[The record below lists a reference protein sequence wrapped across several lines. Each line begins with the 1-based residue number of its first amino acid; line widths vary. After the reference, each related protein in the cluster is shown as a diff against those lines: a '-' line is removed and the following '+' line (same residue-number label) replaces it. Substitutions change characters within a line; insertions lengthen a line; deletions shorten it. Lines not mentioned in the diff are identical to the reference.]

1 MDGLEKATVLDK
13 SSWCTSSQHCF
24 FTFFPV
30 SSSSQCC
37 LSQLPHQILH
47 TNIGRARRQK
57 SIPTILTETV
67 GAQGVQPQ
75 ENVTTFL
82 NLFWVPITSSWPPK
96 EKKIFLSDRVRRS
109 QLPPALGD
117 IVVQSR
123 RKMKCLEH
131 SASFYNFNSQRFP
144 KQLKRFHHNVE
155 TVEIH
160 VSILCSGAL
169 RNKTKEVNLPYTY
182 KGFPLSYSPSLGA
195 KNTFLMYQNCLF
207 EYLTASGCAKVG

>member
-96 EKKIFLSDRVRRS
+96 EKKYFYPTVCDEVSSRRS
-109 QLPPALGD
+109 LVILLFKVDA
-117 IVVQSR
+117 
-123 RKMKCLEH
+123 KMKCLEH

-182 KGFPLSYSPSLGA
+182 KGFPLFYSPSLGA

>member
-1 MDGLEKATVLDK
+1 MLNLLFALLKSEWRSRGELDGLEKATFLDK
-13 SSWCTSSQHCF
+13 SSRYTSSQHRFF
-24 FTFFPV
+24 FTFSPV

-96 EKKIFLSDRVRRS
+96 GKKKRLSDRVRQS
-109 QLPPALGD
+109 QLPLALGD
-117 IVVQSR
+117 IVVRSKRQDEMFR
-123 RKMKCLEH
+123 T
-131 SASFYNFNSQRFP
+131 FY
-144 KQLKRFHHNVE
+144 
-155 TVEIH
+155 T
-160 VSILCSGAL
+160 IL
-169 RNKTKEVNLPYTY
+169 
-182 KGFPLSYSPSLGA
+182 
-195 KNTFLMYQNCLF
+195 
-207 EYLTASGCAKVG
+207 

>member
-1 MDGLEKATVLDK
+1 MEFYNLYNFALLKSEWRSRGGLDGLEKATVLDK

-24 FTFFPV
+24 LTFFPV

-82 NLFWVPITSSWPPK
+82 NLFWVPITPSWPPK
-96 EKKIFLSDRVRRS
+96 EKKNTSIRPCATKSA
-109 QLPPALGD
+109 PAG
-117 IVVQSR
+117 
-123 RKMKCLEH
+123 
-131 SASFYNFNSQRFP
+131 P
-144 KQLKRFHHNVE
+144 W
-155 TVEIH
+155 
-160 VSILCSGAL
+160 
-169 RNKTKEVNLPYTY
+169 
-182 KGFPLSYSPSLGA
+182 
-195 KNTFLMYQNCLF
+195 
-207 EYLTASGCAKVG
+207 

>member
-1 MDGLEKATVLDK
+1 M
-13 SSWCTSSQHCF
+13 
-24 FTFFPV
+24 
-30 SSSSQCC
+30 
-37 LSQLPHQILH
+37 H

-67 GAQGVQPQ
+67 AAQGVQPQ

-96 EKKIFLSDRVRRS
+96 EKKYVYPTVCDEVS
-109 QLPPALGD
+109 
-117 IVVQSR
+117 SR
-123 RKMKCLEH
+123 RPLVILLFKVDAKMKCLEH
-131 SASFYNFNSQRFP
+131 SAF
-144 KQLKRFHHNVE
+144 
-155 TVEIH
+155 EIH

-182 KGFPLSYSPSLGA
+182 KGFPLFHSPSLGA
-195 KNTFLMYQNCLF
+195 KNKFLMYQNCLF